1 MGFFSS
7 GSKDASIVG
16 VDKNRFDDTYVNGH
30 KVSLGLGVD
39 TRPFRVR
46 YHQELTTVLP
56 FVLSI
61 MMSLIGLIVHSYSI
75 ILILSSL
82 LLIKRWKGNIQR
94 YRLKHTSIVD
104 TPKYLTYSYEA
115 SLKDFSPKNLSAAE
129 DYYKLLGKKNVV
141 IGSGVFFFGHELFT
155 GQEVHLSDD
164 KVRTHIIIF
173 GTTGSG
179 KTENILSICVNF
191 MIQASAFIL
200 VDGKGDTLLFYKVFA
215 ICRAFGRVDDIY
227 VLNFMESVKASSIA
241 PKSVEINSNSFNL
254 LVESTAD
261 EASEIVGGLLS
272 NDGNSVW
279 SGRAAA
285 GISALNRAVYWKKD
299 HGYLEIDPDM
309 YRDFF
314 ALQRFADLAMDTT
327 VPEKYRK
334 SMQSL
339 LESVAYTYPTEGAP
353 TPEQGQST
361 KEQWQYIVMQYTD
374 TFNMLADT
382 YRSITM
388 TQTPDVSI
396 TDIVLRRRV
405 LLVLLPSL
413 AKSDQS
419 VRNLG
424 RILIA
429 MARNVAAKAIGPKLE
444 GTEQA
449 TRKSKPTEAIS
460 SFGLIFD
467 EFGTYAV
474 VGAATLPAQVR
485 SLNMVCI
492 FAGQDYEAFKSGDE
506 KEAATIFANC
516 TIKLA
521 MKLEDPL
528 TFEKF
533 KESAGETYVLAQQSY
548 ETGETILG
556 GKKLRPA
563 ETRQVEKRSVLHL
576 PDLKKQGPG
585 EETLLQGDRVIR
597 MASFYADVPM
607 TPTSRLNR
615 YLEVRAPTKE
625 ISDGMHHNINAI
637 HRSLS
642 TRANGDWETDE
653 ESLST
658 TLSCSSSYSDET
670 QRIYGKISQCVKASG
685 EAAPSLTMQ
694 AIFAMSVLAKRV
706 ELIDM
711 NIKKGVADAL
721 GFSDD
726 FDDGFDDDALL
737 TDSEANLSD
746 LASLFA
752 QNDIMG
758 NQSCGY
764 DDDDEDVA
772 VATQTSVGLR
782 PEQKAPMKATAAP
795 SKTMPSSVSTST
807 AAVATQDV
815 MAGETKEARVDP
827 SVFDRM
833 EDIISRKGNELREA
847 EKRSFDSLKAIDMDV
862 FAVQRQIAALEDVFL
877 RKAGY
882 NAEDAKRMSE
892 LSARHLIVEMGHKTN
907 PIIVGKGD
915 NKTKSPNRSR
925 LSVRDL
931 VNELANA

>member
-1 MGFFSS
+1 MGLFSS
-7 GSKDASIVG
+7 GLKGAGIVG
-16 VDKNRFDDTYVNGH
+16 VDKIRFDDTYVNGQ
-30 KVSLGLGVD
+30 KINLGLGVD
-39 TRPFRVR
+39 TRPMSVK
-46 YHQELTTVLP
+46 YHQEITTIAPLVGAIALGILGLFIYSYSVM
-56 FVLSI
+56 FVLT
-61 MMSLIGLIVHSYSI
+61 SLFLVRQWRSG
-75 ILILSSL
+75 
-82 LLIKRWKGNIQR
+82 IKK

-104 TPKYLTYSYEA
+104 TPKYLTFSYEA
-115 SLKDFSPKNLSAAE
+115 SLLDFSPKNSDAYTPKGFKSLFN
-129 DYYKLLGKKNVV
+129 KKADV
-141 IGSGVFFFGHELFT
+141 GTGVFFFGHELFT

-191 MIQASAFIL
+191 MIQASGFIL

-215 ICRAFGRVDDIY
+215 LCRAFGRTDDIY
-227 VLNFMESVKASSIA
+227 VLNFMESIKAVSTVA
-241 PKSVEINSNSFNL
+241 KSVEINSNSFNL

-261 EASEIVGGLLS
+261 EASEIIGGLLS

-314 ALQRFADLAMDTT
+314 ALQRFAQLATDET
-327 VPEKYRK
+327 VPIKFRK

-339 LESVAYTYPTEGAP
+339 LESVAYTYPTESAP

-382 YRSITM
+382 YRAITM

-444 GTEQA
+444 GTAQS
-449 TRKSKPTEAIS
+449 TRESKSTAAIS
-460 SFGLIFD
+460 SYGLIFD

-516 TIKLA
+516 TIKIA

-548 ETGETILG
+548 ETTETIMG
-556 GKKLRPA
+556 GKTLRPA
-563 ETRQVEKRSVLHL
+563 ESRQVEKRSVLHL
-576 PDLKKQGPG
+576 PDLKKQSAGQQ
-585 EETLLQGDRVIR
+585 TLLQGDRVIR
-597 MASFYADVPM
+597 MSSFYADVPM
-607 TPTSRLNR
+607 TPASRLNR
-615 YLEVRAPTKE
+615 LLEVRSPTKE
-625 ISDGMHHNINAI
+625 ISDSMHLNINTI
-637 HRSLS
+637 HRALLS
-642 TRANGDWETDE
+642 RVNGDWEADE
-653 ESLST
+653 ESLNT
-658 TLSCSSSYSDET
+658 TLSCVSSYSEEIQRVYSKINQSIKSDPVGAHPTLT
-670 QRIYGKISQCVKASG
+670 Q
-685 EAAPSLTMQ
+685 Q
-694 AIFAMSVLAKRV
+694 ALFAMSVLAKRV

-711 NIKKGVADAL
+711 NIKKGVADAI
-721 GFSDD
+721 GFGDD

-737 TDSEANLSD
+737 TESESQLSD

-752 QNDIMG
+752 QHDLMG
-758 NQSCGY
+758 NQNY
-764 DDDDEDVA
+764 DEEDDEDVA
-772 VATQTSVGLR
+772 VATQAAVGLR
-782 PEQKAPMKATAAP
+782 PVAETAAQLVAP
-795 SKTMPSSVSTST
+795 KTS
-807 AAVATQDV
+807 AAAQPQ
-815 MAGETKEARVDP
+815 ATKEQSANVAKEIRVDP

-833 EDIISRKGNELREA
+833 EDMISRKGQELKEA

-882 NAEDAKRMSE
+882 NADDAKRMAE
-892 LSARHLIVEMGHKTN
+892 LSAQHLIVDMGHKTN
-907 PIIVGKGD
+907 PIIVGQKD
-915 NKTKSPNRSR
+915 NKTKNPNRSR
-925 LSVRDL
+925 MSVRDL
-931 VNELANA
+931 VNDLASKA